1 MCLRTSPDLLPQQ
14 RRAAVAATGAPFRRP
29 AGQDGGPAGAV
40 AVATGVAGAVAA
52 YRSAVSSVAVLGSSA
67 SPEKVRFLRNLGKYC
82 VFSLLIIFMHLKR
95 LLFAFHDS
103 TSNSRML

>member
-1 MCLRTSPDLLPQQ
+1 MCSRISPDLLPQQ
-14 RRAAVAATGAPFRRP
+14 RRAAVATTGAPLRP
-29 AGQDGGPAGAV
+29 AGQDVVPAGAV
-40 AVATGVAGAVAA
+40 AVATGVAGTVAA

-82 VFSLLIIFMHLKR
+82 VFALLIIFMHLKR
-95 LLFAFHDS
+95 LICAFYDS